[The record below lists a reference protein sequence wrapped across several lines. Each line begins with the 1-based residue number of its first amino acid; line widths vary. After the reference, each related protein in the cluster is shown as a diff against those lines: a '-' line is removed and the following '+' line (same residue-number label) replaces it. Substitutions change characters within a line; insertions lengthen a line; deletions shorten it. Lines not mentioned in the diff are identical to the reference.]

1 MNSSSLGFICLTF
14 KSIKFRKGS
23 FILNDISSLINILA
37 LIQLS
42 SGNTTSQCNCGYNN
56 SSGFDMIMMTL
67 LKAISQNNQQTSN
80 GYNLSSNSEN
90 LFNELDN
97 VVNNTTSRFID
108 VDTKDKSVKT
118 RIENAVEQ
126 ASKKYNIDANLI
138 KAIIKVESDFNPNTV
153 SSAGAKG
160 LMQLMPENCRDLG
173 VTDPFNI
180 EQNIDA
186 GTRHI
191 KEYIDMFGGSIEM
204 GLMAYNGGPGR
215 MKSRGVESISDLY
228 KMPKETQNYIPKV
241 MKYYRG

>member
-1 MNSSSLGFICLTF
+1 MKF
-14 KSIKFRKGS
+14 IKFRKGR
-23 FILNDISSLINILA
+23 FILNEISSLINILA
-37 LIQLS
+37 LTQLS
-42 SGNTTSQCNCGYNN
+42 GSNTTNQCNCTYNN

-67 LKAISQNNQQTSN
+67 LKALSQNNQQTSN

-90 LFNELDN
+90 LFDELGS
-97 VVNNTTSRFID
+97 VVNNTASRFID
-108 VDTKDKSVKT
+108 VDTKDKSVKS
-118 RIENAVEQ
+118 RIENAIEQ
-126 ASKKYNIDANLI
+126 ASKKYNVDSNLI

-173 VTDPFNI
+173 VTNPFNI

>member
-1 MNSSSLGFICLTF
+1 MESCFI
-14 KSIKFRKGS
+14 SITLKFRKGR
-23 FILNDISSLINILA
+23 FILNEISSLINILA
-37 LIQLS
+37 LTQLS
-42 SGNTTSQCNCGYNN
+42 GSNTTNQCNCTYNN

-67 LKAISQNNQQTSN
+67 LKALSQNNQHTSN
-80 GYNLSSNSEN
+80 SYNLLSNSEN

-108 VDTKDKSVKT
+108 VDTKDKNVKL
-118 RIENAVEQ
+118 RIENAVDQ
-126 ASKKYNIDANLI
+126 ASKKYNVDSNLI

>member
-1 MNSSSLGFICLTF
+1 MNE
-14 KSIKFRKGS
+14 
-23 FILNDISSLINILA
+23 ISSLINILA
-37 LIQLS
+37 LTQLS
-42 SGNTTSQCNCGYNN
+42 GSNTTNQCNCTYNN
-56 SSGFDMIMMTL
+56 SSGFDMIMKTL
-67 LKAISQNNQQTSN
+67 LKALSQNNQHTSN
-80 GYNLSSNSEN
+80 SYNLLSNSEN

-108 VDTKDKSVKT
+108 VDTKDKNVKL
-118 RIENAVEQ
+118 RIENAVDQ
-126 ASKKYNIDANLI
+126 ASKKYNVDSNLI

>member
-1 MNSSSLGFICLTF
+1 MNE
-14 KSIKFRKGS
+14 
-23 FILNDISSLINILA
+23 ISSLINILA
-37 LIQLS
+37 LTQLS
-42 SGNTTSQCNCGYNN
+42 GSNTTNQCNCTYNN

-67 LKAISQNNQQTSN
+67 LKALSQNNQHTSN
-80 GYNLSSNSEN
+80 SYNLLSNSEN

-108 VDTKDKSVKT
+108 VDTKDKNVKL

-126 ASKKYNIDANLI
+126 ASKKYNVDSNLI

-160 LMQLMPENCRDLG
+160 LMQLMPENCRYLG